1 MDSNNKE
8 ALQRILSNNKEVIQ
22 RILKEYTELHER
34 ITNLNKTFA
43 LPCPYSIPDKQM
55 DLLNRQMIHMI
66 DYRKVLR
73 DRYISLS
80 KESTAD

>member
-1 MDSNNKE
+1 MNK
-8 ALQRILSNNKEVIQ
+8 ILNEEVIQ

-43 LPCPYSIPDKQM
+43 LPSPYSIPDEQM
-55 DLLNRQMIHMI
+55 EMMHKQMIHMI

-73 DRYISLS
+73 DRYLSLS
-80 KESTAD
+80 KESTAV